1 MHAVVAPLY
10 HNKAMN
16 GKSNPKEQKQVAKD

>member
-1 MHAVVAPLY
+1 MCVVLALLY
-10 HNKAMN
+10 HNKEMT